1 MEPIAGNIVLPQG
14 TLLDDGNIILGECLG
29 KGGFG
34 ITYKAFD
41 KTRNA
46 AIVIKEFF
54 PSKMVSRLEDNS
66 VFVPFDK
73 QSLYQEHLRS
83 FCREARIIH
92 ALKAHPNIVKVFF
105 TLEENNTA
113 YYGMEYLQGMDLT
126 HYLNQNK
133 NLSFEEAY
141 HLLLP
146 VMDALQY
153 AHKQNVLHRDI
164 SPNNI
169 FMVQREGQEEYV
181 PILIDFG
188 AAHVARSGFT
198 KTFPRAYKVGYSPYE
213 QVSGNTD
220 RQGPWTDVYSMCA
233 TLYYAVTHVIPPA
246 SSLIVLN
253 GEKIIRPNEMGF
265 SIKPEVED
273 ILMRGMS
280 VAPKE
285 RPQSISELW
294 HEIQHALNRDSNPP
308 DSVPAPVP
316 SALTPLPHPDPS
328 DTLSFVNGS
337 VPGRGAAVG
346 VLLLEMILYYGMAF
360 LLSPVWFIPIGYAC
374 MALLN
379 TLLSLFG
386 PRGSLFMPF
395 FRLWIPPETSGVRQ
409 IVLYHLLR
417 SVFVLSLVDG
427 LVAWVHHS
435 LSLCEKVAKVN
446 VAPFE
451 QTQHTETNASTYTN
465 SAQLICNQGDVVGMA
480 MPLLTGS
487 SIGREPSMV
496 TYALKGDS
504 HISKKHCEFIF
515 HNNKWYL
522 RDCKSRN
529 GSIVDGA
536 KVENGNVA
544 VLNTG
549 SVIRI
554 GHYTFT
560 FVSEMR

>member
-14 TLLDDGNIILGECLG
+14 TLLDDGNIVLGECLG

-46 AIVIKEFF
+46 PIVIKEFF
-54 PSKMVSRLEDNS
+54 PSKMVSRMEDNS

-73 QSLYQEHLRS
+73 QELYQEHLRS

-126 HYLNQNK
+126 HYLNQHAK
-133 NLSFEEAY
+133 LSFEEA
-141 HLLLP
+141 HQLLRP
-146 VMDALQY
+146 AMDALQY

-169 FMVQREGQEEYV
+169 FMVQRDGQDEYE

-253 GEKIIRPNEMGF
+253 GEKIMRPSEMGF
-265 SIKPEVED
+265 SIKAEAED
-273 ILMRGMS
+273 VLMRGLS

-285 RPQSISELW
+285 RPQSIIELCN
-294 HEIQHALNRDSNPP
+294 EIQQAMNRNSTP
-308 DSVPAPVP
+308 DPTPVPVPPAPTP
-316 SALTPLPHPDPS
+316 SPRPAPS
-328 DTLSFVNGS
+328 DTLSFVRAS

-346 VLLLEMILYYGMAF
+346 ALLLEMILYYGMAF
-360 LLSPVWFIPIGYAC
+360 LLSPTWFIPIGYVC
-374 MALLN
+374 MVLLN
-379 TLLSLFG
+379 LPLSLFG

-395 FRLWIPPETSGVRQ
+395 FRLWIPPNTAGVRQ

-417 SVFVLSLVDG
+417 SIFVLPLLDF
-427 LVAWVHHS
+427 LVAWMRRS
-435 LSLCEKVAKVN
+435 LSLCEIVAKVG
-446 VAPFE
+446 VVPFE
-451 QTQHTETNASTYTN
+451 QTHHADTNASTYTN
-465 SAQLICNQGDVVGMA
+465 FAQLICSQGDVAGMV

-529 GSIVDGA
+529 GSIVDGT
-536 KVENGNVA
+536 KVENGSMV

-554 GHYTFT
+554 GHYMFT